1 VTSPDDVAGSKTDDV
16 IAATTRLWIRSVY
29 VTRHKRSSSYT
40 ACTIATC
47 IIQYKHLS
55 AKLSQITKTGNRV
68 CADESS
74 WYASNHLG
82 QLSLAI
88 LCSRFSHAQTAKI
101 LCLRD
106 LLFRLFH
113 KQADRQI
120 NDMRRAYDIKP
131 TSTETHISAEISW
144 TLFCSATSTKHISCQ
159 SMLLLVFLICMC
171 VCMFVSYSYC
181 ACLCCCLA
189 GE

>member
-47 IIQYKHLS
+47 IIQYKPLS

-68 CADESS
+68 CADEPS

-88 LCSRFSHAQTAKI
+88 LCSSFSRAQTAKI
-101 LCLRD
+101 LCPRD
-106 LLFRLFH
+106 LLCRLFH

-120 NDMRRAYDIKP
+120 NDTRRAYDIKP

-144 TLFCSATSTKHISCQ
+144 KLFCSATSTKHIILKAF
-159 SMLLLVFLICMC
+159 MLILVCLYLLIL
-171 VCMFVSYSYC
+171 
-181 ACLCCCLA
+181 
-189 GE
+189 